1 MPTKFEGR
9 PESADSEVIESDEVL
24 LAKIVSAPQIPCSF
38 S

>member
-9 PESADSEVIESDEVL
+9 PERADSEVIESELVL
-24 LAKIVSAPQIPCSF
+24 LAKMVSAPQIPWSF